1 MKGLPTLIR
10 LRKWELEEK
19 RRKVAD
25 LEALLAQL
33 GEAIARLD
41 DEVEMEQAVAT
52 ASGEVN
58 FAYGPYA
65 AAAVERRRTL
75 KASQEDVKQQI
86 IAAQEEVAIAYQEL
100 KKYEVA
106 QSNRRRRAREEQNRR
121 EQIILDDIAI
131 EGFRR
136 NPAREGPLN

>member
-19 RRKVAD
+19 RRKVSD
-25 LEALLAQL
+25 LEALEQQL

-41 DEVEMEQAVAT
+41 DEVQMEQAVAT

-58 FAYGPYA
+58 FAYGPFA

-75 KASQEDVKQQI
+75 KASVDDVRQQI
-86 IAAQEEVAIAYQEL
+86 IAAQEEVTIAYQEL

-106 QSNRRRRAREEQNRR
+106 QSNRRRRARDEQGRR
-121 EQIILDDIAI
+121 DQIILDDISI

-136 NPAREGPLN
+136 SNASERPN